1 MASVVSTPNAIVATA
16 VTTTVLRMPWMNQLE
31 EHTNA
36 MHLDLNAGGE
46 LSRRPTEEDH
56 RLQIQQM
63 PEQFCPEF
71 EYNAPLP

>member
-1 MASVVSTPNAIVATA
+1 
-16 VTTTVLRMPWMNQLE
+16 MPWMHQLQ

-36 MHLDLNAGGE
+36 MHLDLNAEGE

-63 PEQFCPEF
+63 PEQFRPKF
-71 EYNAPLP
+71 EHNAKLRLSREVDANGLC